1 MSLPAPESTK
11 FPFSPLPGSVDAYL
25 AEQGMLSVSEQ
36 RINDVLTQSGIRAE
50 NIYLPPRLS
59 RILPTRLIHVV
70 SQLRFEAYRAIMIMR
85 ICNSWYRRRYEY
97 LYPGDDSQFLQR
109 HIQSVQLLLGW
120 DKDNKPVKDQ
130 LIALAT
136 KYFKFHL
143 PSDVLPAFNA
153 WKQGDFLTETRKL
166 IRLSKSVPYSPLYE
180 VAVDELATAIT
191 QNVEGGEA
199 IARTRKAFA
208 TGPHSY

>member
-11 FPFSPLPGSVDAYL
+11 FPFSPRPDSVDAYL

-50 NIYLPPRLS
+50 CIYLPQHLS
-59 RILPTRLIHVV
+59 RILPSRLIHVV
-70 SQLRFEAYRAIMIMR
+70 SRIRFEAYKAIMIMR
-85 ICNSWYRRRYEY
+85 ICNSWYRRRYEN
-97 LYPGDDSQFLQR
+97 LHPDDDSPFLQR

-130 LIALAT
+130 PIAVADQKIPEGSITLGSHRRRYTAYKDFHDEMVWNFRVGVYYARLFIYHKLAT
-136 KYFKFHL
+136 KYFNSHL

-153 WKQGDFLTETRKL
+153 WKQEIF
-166 IRLSKSVPYSPLYE
+166 IRRPE
-180 VAVDELATAIT
+180 
-191 QNVEGGEA
+191 N
-199 IARTRKAFA
+199 
-208 TGPHSY
+208 